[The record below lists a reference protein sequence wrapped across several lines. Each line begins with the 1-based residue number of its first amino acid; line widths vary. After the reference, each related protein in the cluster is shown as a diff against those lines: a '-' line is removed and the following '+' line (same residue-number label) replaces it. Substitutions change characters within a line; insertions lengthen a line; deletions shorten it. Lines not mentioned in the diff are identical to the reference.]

1 MPIVNAIEVSN
12 KALKEGYAIAQI
24 NTNNLEWT
32 KAILLTAQKCNS
44 PVIVGVSEGAAKY
57 MGGYKTVASMVRG
70 MTEDLKITVPVILHL
85 DHGTYEGC
93 FKALEAGFSSVMFD
107 GSHLPFQE
115 NCQKS
120 KEVIK
125 AANAKGASVELEV
138 GTLAGEEDG
147 VIGLGNQADVN
158 ECVEISKLNPT
169 LLAAGIGNMH
179 GPYPENW
186 KGLNLD
192 LLSRI
197 SKAINRPLV
206 LHGGTGIKDDIIKK
220 SISLGVTKININ
232 TELQMR
238 FASETR
244 RYIEEKKDL
253 DMKGKG
259 FDPRKLL
266 NYGFLGIMEVIE
278 EKFNLFGSVN
288 KA

>member
-1 MPIVNAIEVSN
+1 MPVVNAIEASN
-12 KALKEGYAIAQI
+12 KALAGKYAIAQI

-70 MTEDLKITVPVILHL
+70 MTEDLKITVPIILHL

-107 GSHLPFQE
+107 GSHLPFEE
-115 NCQKS
+115 NYQKS
-120 KEVIK
+120 SEVIK
-125 AANAKGASVELEV
+125 AATEKGVSVELEV

-158 ECVEISKLNPT
+158 ECIEISKLNPT

-179 GPYPENW
+179 GPYPPNW
-186 KGLNLD
+186 KGLNLE
-192 LLSRI
+192 LLENI
-197 SKAINRPLV
+197 SKAINKPLV
-206 LHGGTGIKDDIIKK
+206 LHGGTGIKDDVIQKA
-220 SISLGVTKININ
+220 ISLGVTKININ
-232 TELQMR
+232 TELQMK
-238 FASETR
+238 FAAETR
-244 RYIEEKKDL
+244 RYIEERKDL
-253 DMKGKG
+253 DMKAKG

-266 NYGFLGIMEVIE
+266 SYGYAGILEVIE
-278 EKFNLFGSVN
+278 EKFKLFGSVD

>member
-1 MPIVNAIEVSN
+1 MPVVNAIEASQ
-12 KALKEGYAIAQI
+12 KALREKYAIAQI

-32 KAILLTAQKCNS
+32 KAILLTAEKCKS

-57 MGGYKTVASMVRG
+57 MGGYKTVASMIRG
-70 MTEDLKITVPVILHL
+70 MTEDLKISVPIIIHL
-85 DHGTYEGC
+85 DHGTYDGC

-107 GSHLPFQE
+107 GSHLPFEE
-115 NCQKS
+115 NYKKS
-120 KEVIK
+120 AEVIK
-125 AANAKGASVELEV
+125 AAQEKGVSVELEI

-158 ECVEISKLNPT
+158 ECIEISKLNPT

-186 KGLNLD
+186 KGLNLV
-192 LLSRI
+192 LLEQI
-197 SKAINRPLV
+197 SQAINRPLV
-206 LHGGTGIKDDIIKK
+206 LHGGTGIKDDVIQKA
-220 SISLGVTKININ
+220 ISLGVTKININ

-238 FASETR
+238 FAAETR
-244 RYIEEKKDL
+244 KYIEERKDL
-253 DMKGKG
+253 DMKAKG

-266 NYGFLGIMEVIE
+266 NYGFVGITEVIE
-278 EKFNLFGSVN
+278 EKFKLFGSVN

>member
-1 MPIVNAIEVSN
+1 MPVVNAIEASQ
-12 KALKEGYAIAQI
+12 KALKGKYAIAQI

-32 KAILLTAQKCNS
+32 KAILLTAEKCKS

-57 MGGYKTVASMVRG
+57 MGGYKTVASMIRG
-70 MTEDLKITVPVILHL
+70 MAEDLKISVPVIIHL
-85 DHGTYEGC
+85 DHGTYDGC
-93 FKALEAGFSSVMFD
+93 FKALDAGFSSVMFD
-107 GSHLPFQE
+107 GSHLPFEE
-115 NCQKS
+115 NYKKS
-120 KEVIK
+120 AEVIK
-125 AANAKGASVELEV
+125 VATEKGASVELEV

-158 ECVEISKLNPT
+158 ECIEISKLNPT

-186 KGLNLD
+186 KGLNLA
-192 LLSRI
+192 LLEQI

-206 LHGGTGIKDDIIKK
+206 LHGGTGIKDDVIQKA
-220 SISLGVTKININ
+220 ISLGVTKININ
-232 TELQMR
+232 TELQMK
-238 FASETR
+238 FAAETR

-253 DMKGKG
+253 DMKAKG

-266 NYGFLGIMEVIE
+266 NYGFVGITEVIE
-278 EKFNLFGSVN
+278 EKFKLFGSVN